1 MYICTCIYYIQINVR
16 YLYTY
21 YVYMC
26 TRLSRSDIAIKY
38 LIMVYDLS
46 RMIDVIP
53 VTHCTMPCCR
63 AKFSQ
68 SIDLDAVYMWNAEPL
83 QIITIMAGKS

>member
-1 MYICTCIYYIQINVR
+1 MIVFRI
-16 YLYTY
+16 
-21 YVYMC
+21 YVY
-26 TRLSRSDIAIKY
+26 TFISRSDIAIKY